1 MRTLTISRWSLPAA
15 GAAMVAAAAIAISM
29 GPAQAAGTMVVHVK
43 QASIADH
50 AADCP
55 GGVTGAHFVIN
66 QIASGPASIDVELAD
81 GSSQTVAKSKQ
92 SGPVAHYDAWFT
104 GTLVKDATASVPNT
118 WTGQFVLSNYY
129 CGPSTSTT
137 SSSSSSSSS
146 SSTTSSTPTS

>member
-1 MRTLTISRWSLPAA
+1 
-15 GAAMVAAAAIAISM
+15 MVAAAAIAISM
-29 GPAQAAGTMVVHVK
+29 QPAEAADTMLVHVK

-50 AADCP
+50 AGDCP

-66 QIASGPASIDVELAD
+66 QIASGPATIEVDLAD

-92 SGPVAHYDAWFT
+92 SGPVAHYDVWFT
-104 GTLVKDATASVPNT
+104 GTLVKDATAYVPNT

-137 SSSSSSSSS
+137 SRSSSSSSSS
-146 SSTTSSTPTS
+146 SSTQPTS

>member
-1 MRTLTISRWSLPAA
+1 MKTVTINRWSLPAA
-15 GAAMVAAAAIAISM
+15 GAAMIAVAAIAISM
-29 GPAQAAGTMVVHVK
+29 QPAQAADTMLVHVK

-50 AADCP
+50 AGDCP

-66 QIASGPASIDVELAD
+66 QLNPAPASIEVELAD

-92 SGPVAHYDAWFT
+92 SGPVGHYDVWFT
-104 GTLVKDATASVPNT
+104 GTLVKDATAYVPNT

-146 SSTTSSTPTS
+146 TQPTS

>member
-29 GPAQAAGTMVVHVK
+29 GPAQAADTMLVHVK

-50 AADCP
+50 AGDCP
-55 GGVTGAHFVIN
+55 DGVTGAHFVIN

-81 GSSQTVAKSKQ
+81 GSSQTVPKSKQ
-92 SGPVAHYDAWFT
+92 SGTVAHYDVWFT
-104 GTLVKDATASVPNT
+104 GTLVKDATAYVPNS

-146 SSTTSSTPTS
+146 TTSSTPTS

>member
-1 MRTLTISRWSLPAA
+1 
-15 GAAMVAAAAIAISM
+15 MVAAAAIAISM

-137 SSSSSSSSS
+137 SRSSSSSSS